1 MSISSRAND
10 APKRECHHRRTPV
23 LKAGSAIASDVPTPA
38 REQTSRKSPA
48 MLTLCLSV
56 SDLRETVNRDD
67 PCAERSALL
76 APSLHRSFALA
87 PRVDH
92 EPVAFDARE
101 RSVGELGA
109 EEADTARRRRLI
121 ETGDEPLELGRVR
134 HLDRPAVELGVAV
147 DEIEV
152 DRRGVER
159 RTEGRAAGR
168 PPCESRASSPARAR
182 RCGTR
187 SRSR

>member
-1 MSISSRAND
+1 MRRSASATTGAHRCSR
-10 APKRECHHRRTPV
+10 PVPPSLRMFPLQRRV
-23 LKAGSAIASDVPTPA
+23 
-38 REQTSRKSPA
+38 QTSRKSPA
-48 MLTLCLSV
+48 MRTLRSSV

-67 PCAERSALL
+67 RAHATSALL
-76 APSLHRSFALA
+76 TPALHRSFALA

-92 EPVAFDARE
+92 EPVALDARE
-101 RSVGELGA
+101 RRVGELGA

-152 DRRGVER
+152 DGRGVEA

-168 PPCESRASSPARAR
+168 RPCESRASSPARAR
-182 RCGTR
+182 RCGTW